1 MMVIWKL
8 HDRSQMLV
16 SKAYPKN
23 EEYNT
28 MLQVIGLSVTIEYS
42 LKMIYENTIGRVFG
56 WIANESLSEKEQ
68 TIIDAHRAY
77 SDFIYHTAW
86 YEFEFIPWIGKAW
99 KASESNESSWLRKW
113 ERTLFL
119 TIEYSFKAVYA
130 QLIDWA
136 AQASYEE
143 PVSDIYL
150 LISTDEIIMPTQDI
164 KIIKE
169 QDKQK
174 IISITR
180 WGAFTNTVLDLCE
193 QNIEIKEIGGNDEIV
208 VSVLLNKTQQLDFK
222 NLKPLY
228 ESVVVTD
235 SDISR
240 LVCMVHVKDLLPFL
254 LYAKNN
260 SIEVEHLYDY

>member
-1 MMVIWKL
+1 
-8 HDRSQMLV
+8 
-16 SKAYPKN
+16 
-23 EEYNT
+23 
-28 MLQVIGLSVTIEYS
+28 
-42 LKMIYENTIGRVFG
+42 
-56 WIANESLSEKEQ
+56 
-68 TIIDAHRAY
+68 
-77 SDFIYHTAW
+77 
-86 YEFEFIPWIGKAW
+86 
-99 KASESNESSWLRKW
+99 
-113 ERTLFL
+113 
-119 TIEYSFKAVYA
+119 
-130 QLIDWA
+130 
-136 AQASYEE
+136 
-143 PVSDIYL
+143 
-150 LISTDEIIMPTQDI
+150 MPTQDI

-193 QNIEIKEIGGNDEIV
+193 QNIEIEEIGGNDEIV